1 MNHVQDA
8 RGRAKGRGEQGASFT
23 CAKLEQL
30 VTRLAANAT
39 LVQPFEQ
46 SSDPLVDLPAQYSRR
61 SVFVQSIRLDS
72 NLAVPAGQRSL
83 TSSNFRLLTADVAAA
98 ADCL

>member
-1 MNHVQDA
+1 MHMQDS
-8 RGRAKGRGEQGASFT
+8 RGRAKGRGKQGASFT

-30 VTRLAANAT
+30 VTCLAANAT

-46 SSDPLVDLPAQYSRR
+46 YSDPLVDLPAQYSRR
-61 SVFVQSIRLDS
+61 SVLAQPIHLDS
-72 NLAVPAGQRSL
+72 NLAVPAGQCIL